1 MAIKLGLFSMNQ
13 DACSHPDG
21 AARVARAAEAAGFES
36 LWCGEHVVL
45 PDPQAPPSP
54 MAPRDRILDPIVA
67 LTWLA
72 AHTERLRLGTGIII
86 MPQRNPLVLA
96 KELASLDVLSGGRLI
111 LGIGVG
117 YLEPEFRAV
126 GANFEQRGAVTD
138 EYVTAMQA
146 IWGQER
152 PAYKGRFAAFSD
164 IQAHPQP
171 LQRGGP
177 PIVVG
182 GRSASAF
189 RRAVT
194 RGHGWYGFGLDVAG
208 AATALAGLR
217 EAAARAPR
225 PPALGPLELSLT
237 PRGYGLDPAAAG
249 EFAALGFHRLIIR
262 PPKDLDVAGLEDFVR
277 RAGTELVGKV

>member
-1 MAIKLGLFSMNQ
+1 MAIKLGLSMNQ
-13 DACSHPDG
+13 DACSHPEG

-86 MPQRNPLVLA
+86 IPQRNPLVLA

-117 YLEPEFRAV
+117 YLEPEFRAI
-126 GANFEQRGAVTD
+126 GANYAQRGAVTD
-138 EYVTAMQA
+138 EYVEAMQA
-146 IWGQER
+146 IWGQDR

-164 IQAHPQP
+164 VQAHPQP
-171 LQRGGP
+171 VQRLGP

-194 RGHGWYGFGLDVAG
+194 RGQGWYGFGLDAAG

-217 EAAARAPR
+217 EAAARVPR
-225 PPALGPLELSLT
+225 PPSLGPLELSLT
-237 PRGYGLDPAAAG
+237 PRGYGLDLAAAR
-249 EFAALGFHRLIIR
+249 ELAALGFHRLIIR
-262 PPKDLDVAGLEDFVR
+262 PPKDLDVAGLEAFVR
-277 RAGTELVGKV
+277 RAGAELVGKV